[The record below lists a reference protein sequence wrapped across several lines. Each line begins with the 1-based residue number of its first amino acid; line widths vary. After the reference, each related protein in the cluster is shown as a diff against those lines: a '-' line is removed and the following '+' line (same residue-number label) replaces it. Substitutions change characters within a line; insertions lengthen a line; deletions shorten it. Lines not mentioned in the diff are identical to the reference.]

1 MAIAI
6 RTPRLLLREWRDED
20 APPFGAM
27 SIDPAV
33 TEFLAPFADQAA
45 IDAYIASAR
54 DHLAAYGFGKFAVE
68 LPGEAP
74 FIGMIGLDHV
84 SVAVPFAPAI
94 EAVWRLAPG
103 YWGRGYALEA
113 ARAAI
118 DDGFARFD
126 LHEIVAYTTI
136 DNRRSRQVMERLG
149 MIHDATEDFDFRH
162 PRSPQGQPP
171 RRCVL
176 YRMRRDGGR

>member
-1 MAIAI
+1 MAFAI
-6 RTPRLLLREWRDED
+6 RTPRLLLREWRDD
-20 APPFGAM
+20 DVAPFAAM
-27 SIDPAV
+27 SADSKV
-33 TEFLAPFADQAA
+33 MEFLASFVDRAA
-45 IDAYIASAR
+45 IDAYIAAAR
-54 DHLAAYGFGKFAVE
+54 GHLQIHGFGKFAVE
-68 LPGEAP
+68 LPGEAS

-84 SVAVPFAPAI
+84 RAAVPFAPAI
-94 EAVWRLAPG
+94 EAVWRLAPA

-113 ARAAI
+113 ARAAVE
-118 DDGFARFD
+118 DGFARFD